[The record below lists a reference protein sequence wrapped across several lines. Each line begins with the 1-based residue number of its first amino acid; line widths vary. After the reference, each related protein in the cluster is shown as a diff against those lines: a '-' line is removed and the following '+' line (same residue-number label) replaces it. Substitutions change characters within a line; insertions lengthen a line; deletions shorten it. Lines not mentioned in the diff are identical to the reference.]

1 MTDQPLGRME
11 RVDLRDI
18 WISEATSYTPWLE
31 RPVRIS
37 VWFLRGAL

>member
-1 MTDQPLGRME
+1 MADQPLGRLE

-18 WISEATSYTPWLE
+18 WISEATSFTLWLE

-37 VWFLRGAL
+37 VWFLREAL